1 MTWRELGEVIKDMDE
16 RFLDTDIQLYDVDNQ
31 VTYIDERDG
40 VYEDDDDED
49 FLIDKNQPQICFN
62 WPEE

>member
-31 VTYIDERDG
+31 VTYIDHRDG

-49 FLIDKNQPQICFN
+49 FLVDRKQPKIWFN

>member
-49 FLIDKNQPQICFN
+49 FLIDKNQPQIWFN